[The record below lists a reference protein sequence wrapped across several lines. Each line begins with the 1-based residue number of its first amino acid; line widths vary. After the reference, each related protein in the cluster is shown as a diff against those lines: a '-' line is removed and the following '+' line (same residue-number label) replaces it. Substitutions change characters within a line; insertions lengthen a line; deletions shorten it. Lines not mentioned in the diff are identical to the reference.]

1 MTGFAKHAVLLF
13 MALRIGDFVNVAAG
27 MWFVPKYVSPEDL
40 GAVLPVTSFA
50 TFLSLPVFAFAMT
63 MMKETACLAAAGE
76 RGRIKSLLC
85 GVFAAAAVAMV
96 AVLGVSAA
104 LMPRFL
110 GAMRVSDASAGFLV
124 IAAAFLGC
132 VAPVYTDALQSLKRF
147 RSLAAIEI
155 VGSVVRFLAMLA
167 IMPAKALA
175 GYFAGQAAL
184 PLFRIAG
191 SVAALWKDL
200 AVQPEPFWCRAAVRR
215 VALSFVAILAYQAI
229 PMAASLVEHSMLR
242 TALSPEDSA
251 GYYMVSRF
259 ADFLH
264 YLTFPLI
271 LVAFPYTAG
280 AARNGESVRP
290 FVLKCS
296 AVTLAVS
303 GLMAGVYFFYG
314 AELLSLM
321 PNGANYTQCVKFMP
335 LLVLSNALTA
345 CQVFY
350 ANAEVSAGR
359 FGFLAW
365 LAPLHILYI
374 FVLRAAGTSSTFASL
389 AEMVALFMAAS
400 VLRFAFS
407 SFCLWYNNR

>member
-1 MTGFAKHAVLLF
+1 MTTFAKHAVLLF
-13 MALRIGDFVNVAAG
+13 LALRIGDFVNVAAG

-63 MMKETACLAAAGE
+63 VMKETACLAAADE

-85 GVFAAAAVAMV
+85 GVFAAVGVAMA
-96 AVLGVSAA
+96 AVLGLSAA

-110 GAMRVSDASAGFLV
+110 GVMRVSDSSAGFLV

-155 VGSVVRFLAMLA
+155 GGSVVRFLAMLA
-167 IMPAKALA
+167 IMPVKALA

-191 SVAALWKDL
+191 SVLALQKDL
-200 AVQPEPFWCRAAVRR
+200 AVPPQPFWERKAVRR
-215 VALSFVAILAYQAI
+215 VAVSFVAVLAYQAI
-229 PMAASLVEHSMLR
+229 PMAASLVEHSILR

-271 LVAFPYTAG
+271 LVAFPYTAC
-280 AARNGESVRP
+280 AARKGESVRP

-296 AVTLAVS
+296 AVTLVVS
-303 GLMAGVYFFYG
+303 GMMAGAYLFFG

-321 PNGANYTQCVKFMP
+321 PNGANYAQYAKLMP

-350 ANAEVSAGR
+350 ANAEVSAGH

-374 FVLRAAGTSSTFASL
+374 FVLRAAGTSQAFASL
-389 AEMVALFMAAS
+389 SAMVAFFVAAS

-407 SFCLWYNNR
+407 AAGLWYNER